1 MKSNDLIS
9 IIIPVKNERD
19 RIRTI
24 IDGLYRQTYRP
35 IEVIF
40 VNGGSTD
47 GTVEEIM
54 NAIKDKEYSSG
65 DFKVRLLREGDFDSI
80 RSPANAKNIGFANA
94 RGVYVLFID
103 ADYIILNRNFIS
115 RVVEALRNT
124 PRVSVG

>member
-1 MKSNDLIS
+1 MASNDLIS
-9 IIIPVKNERD
+9 IIIPVKNEKN

-40 VNGGSTD
+40 VDGDSTD

-54 NAIKDKEYSSG
+54 SVIKEYSSG

>member
-1 MKSNDLIS
+1 MASNDLIS

-40 VNGGSTD
+40 VDGDSTD

-54 NAIKDKEYSSG
+54 NVIKEYSSD
-65 DFKVRLLREGDFDSI
+65 DFKVRLLREGDFGSI
-80 RSPANAKNIGFANA
+80 RSLPNARNIGDIE
-94 RGVYVLFID
+94 RQWQIYS
-103 ADYIILNRNFIS
+103 IL
-115 RVVEALRNT
+115 
-124 PRVSVG
+124 